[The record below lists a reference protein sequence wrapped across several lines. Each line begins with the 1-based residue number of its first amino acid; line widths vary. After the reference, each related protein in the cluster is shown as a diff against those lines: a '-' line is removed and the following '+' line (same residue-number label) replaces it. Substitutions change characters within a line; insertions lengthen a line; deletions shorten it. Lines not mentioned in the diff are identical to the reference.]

1 MRTIDFYIQRCRE
14 PEPHRKRTE
23 LKFFSLP
30 FCVCRTFGW
39 HCSRSSEAMLFLAIA
54 YKFSCG
60 RRSTGNEWD
69 FGLS

>member
-1 MRTIDFYIQRCRE
+1 MRTIDFYIQRCGE
-14 PEPHRKRTE
+14 PEPHRKRAE
-23 LKFFSLP
+23 LKFFYCH
-30 FCVCRTFGW
+30 FVFRTFGW